1 MFERIAGV
9 ENGLAPGYVLPMNET
24 RTALVL
30 GASGT
35 IGGAM
40 ARELNTRGWKLAQ
53 QACMHPDRCAPSAT
67 PVFTADF
74 RDAAQIEKL
83 AKDAVAALGRI
94 DALIW
99 AAGIS
104 RDASVLTQ
112 KDEDLREVLAVD
124 LTAPFLLCKHLARQ
138 FIKQR
143 GGSVV
148 FVSSHAGLSG
158 RAGGAAYA
166 MAQSGLL
173 ALAKSLAREWG
184 PSGVRV
190 NAVVPPFVPDS
201 AMGRAASPEFV
212 AAARKKNVL
221 KADTAPA
228 DAVARFVAD
237 LLENPAASGQVFTL
251 DARIAG

>member
-1 MFERIAGV
+1 MSAT
-9 ENGLAPGYVLPMNET
+9 P
-24 RTALVL
+24 TALVL

-35 IGGAM
+35 IGGAI
-40 ARELNTRGWKLAQ
+40 ARELGARGYALALQ
-53 QACMHPDRCAPSAT
+53 GFQHAENFPLQTSMT
-67 PVFTADF
+67 PCPQVKQYLADF
-74 RDAAQIEKL
+74 RNQDEIARFAQAFL
-83 AKDAVAALGRI
+83 LDFQRV

-99 AAGIS
+99 AAGIVK
-104 RDASVLTQ
+104 DAPVLTQ
-112 KDEDLREVLAVD
+112 ADADLREVLAVN

-143 GGSVV
+143 GGSVI
-148 FVSSHAGLSG
+148 FISSHAGLNG

-190 NAVVPPFVPDS
+190 NAIVPPFVPES
-201 AMGRAASPEFV
+201 AMGRAASPVF
-212 AAARKKNVL
+212 AAAVKKRNVL
-221 KADTAPA
+221 KADVPPAPV
-228 DAVARFVAD
+228 VARFTAE
-237 LLENPAASGQVFTL
+237 LLQNPAASGQVFAL

>member
-1 MFERIAGV
+1 MAEPAK
-9 ENGLAPGYVLPMNET
+9 
-24 RTALVL
+24 TALVL

-35 IGGAM
+35 IGRAIT
-40 ARELNTRGWKLAQ
+40 ATLVVRGWNVAQ
-53 QACMHPDRCAPSAT
+53 HAHHHPDRCVASAT
-67 PVFTADF
+67 PVSTADF

-99 AAGIS
+99 AAGIAK
-104 RDASVLTQ
+104 DAPVLTQ
-112 KDEDLREVLAVD
+112 KEEDLREVIAVD
-124 LTAPFLLCKHLARQ
+124 LTAPVLLCKHLARQ
-138 FIKQR
+138 FLKQR
-143 GGSVV
+143 AGSVV

-158 RAGGAAYA
+158 RSGGAAYA

-201 AMGRAASPEFV
+201 TMGRTASSEFTE
-212 AAARKKNVL
+212 AIKKKNVL
-221 KADTAPA
+221 KADFVPA
-228 DAVARFVAD
+228 ASVARFVAD
-237 LLENPAASGQVFTL
+237 LLENSAASGQVFTL
-251 DARIAG
+251 DSRIAG